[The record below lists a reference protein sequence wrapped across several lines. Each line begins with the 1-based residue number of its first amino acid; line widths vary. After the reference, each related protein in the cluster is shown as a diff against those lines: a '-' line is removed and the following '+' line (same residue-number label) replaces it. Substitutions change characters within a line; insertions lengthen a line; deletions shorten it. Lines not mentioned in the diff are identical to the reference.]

1 MGFNYANEAKKWN
14 KWKDNEEKI
23 LRELEVDEEVIQQL
37 RIYDWNAF
45 KAERRIRSRQNIFTD
60 KFFITIPHFDKKE
73 ISNISDLLDE
83 IENEA
88 IFDYLTSSDK
98 LTLTIILLK
107 VKGYSTNEI
116 ATILNISCKA
126 IYSRI
131 YRLKKNIKK
140 LIDCEEK

>member
-45 KAERRIRSRQNIFTD
+45 KAERRIRSRQNIFT

-131 YRLKKNIKK
+131 YRLKKNLKK

>member
-60 KFFITIPHFDKKE
+60 KFFYYNT
-73 ISNISDLLDE
+73 
-83 IENEA
+83 
-88 IFDYLTSSDK
+88 
-98 LTLTIILLK
+98 TL
-107 VKGYSTNEI
+107 
-116 ATILNISCKA
+116 
-126 IYSRI
+126 
-131 YRLKKNIKK
+131 
-140 LIDCEEK
+140 

>member
-45 KAERRIRSRQNIFTD
+45 KAGRRIRSRQNIFTD

-131 YRLKKNIKK
+131 YRLKENLKK

>member
-60 KFFITIPHFDKKE
+60 KFFITIQHFDKKE

-131 YRLKKNIKK
+131 YRLKKNLKK

>member
-23 LRELEVDEEVIQQL
+23 LMELEVDEEVIQQL

-131 YRLKKNIKK
+131 YRLKKNLKK